1 MSDINQPK
9 QKQSRKVQPI
19 NQKQST
25 EQILGRPRKNEIYSD
40 LMGELL
46 AIMVKRGDNIRARV
60 YRRAQESIL
69 VIPNDI
75 YEPADLAG
83 KPGIGPV
90 ILEKLKAYDETGT
103 LDILEKEKENPE
115 NILSDVY
122 GVGPKKAKELV
133 AKGITSIAQ
142 LRERQN
148 EVLNDVQK
156 VGLKYYEDIQEKIP
170 RKEIDEYAG
179 VFQSAYDTVNRQTE
193 MKYEIVGSYRRGA
206 TASGDI
212 DVIITA
218 KDSTAF
224 SKWIDELLGTKIII
238 EVLSRG
244 KSKCLVITRLK
255 DGYLSRR
262 VDFLY
267 TTPEEYPFAVLY
279 FTGSKGFNATMRGFA
294 LTKGLS
300 LNEHGLSKMVD
311 KKKEEKLSLNIV
323 DERGIFDY
331 LGLVYKEPNERIDG
345 RAVVS
350 KYGKDEAV
358 PVIEN
363 VGEPVVEK
371 ESAQK
376 TVEKNVPKSSVKEM
390 NSSPK
395 PPKKTRKNLPKGFP
409 KSTKVF
415 PKDPKEI
422 ESFCTDFL
430 KQKGEEKSEDRKEQ
444 GPKMPKYSAEQNP
457 DLQKETIGELPKYS
471 GELKPI
477 LQKETSKEVP
487 KVPTTK
493 KTRKSK
499 PQKVSKEP
507 IIIEP
512 KTPKLQTQKVSKEP
526 IIIEPKTPKLEKP
539 EVIEIPG
546 SPKSPKS
553 SIEKQQQP
561 IIIPK
566 SSISKKPRKTKT
578 EKVPKVPKEP
588 KVRTPKTQK
597 NKTEK
602 VPKVLKEPKVRTQ
615 KNKPPKSSPK
625 ESKTIEVLKGSPKES
640 KPANIEIK
648 TPEEPIAKIEYN
660 KLDSAKD
667 VPKEPKIKKPRK
679 NTTKKLSK
687 GSPKDPKIP
696 ENIKQKTPE
705 GETSP
710 KYSITQ
716 KPKSI
721 SKPGSKKSVEK
732 QKATDIKV
740 SQQPIET
747 MPKELVETAKSHIQ
761 DFKNTGI
768 TVLEKLSQEE
778 LTTLLQVANANYY
791 NEKGGL
797 MTDNE
802 YDIVKE
808 YMEKKY
814 PTNAVIQQVGA
825 PIARNK
831 VELPYEMWSMD
842 KIKPDSKALAGWVRK
857 YPGPYVLSCKLDGV
871 SGLYS
876 TEGDIPKLFTRGDGK
891 VGQDVSFLLPI
902 LKLPLEKGIVVR
914 GEFIIPKKVFAEK
927 YAKQFANP
935 RNLVSGIVS
944 SKKADEKTADL
955 HFVAYEVIMPQLK
968 PREQLAKLKT
978 SGFEVVQNETRAT
991 LSNESLSETLVDWRT
1006 NYEYE
1011 IDGVIVTDD
1020 AIHPRISGNPE
1031 HAFAFKMVLSDQKA
1045 EVKVVDVL
1053 WSPSKDG
1060 FLKPRVR
1067 IEPVSLGGVT
1077 IEYATGYNAKFIED
1091 NMIGIGAIVE
1101 IIRSGDVIPK
1111 ILKVVVPAEKAKM
1124 PVESYKWN
1132 DTRVDVLLEN
1142 AGENATVQEKNLTAF
1157 FSHLEVD
1164 GLKAGNIKKLMA
1176 AGYETIPKI
1185 LDMTK
1190 EDFAKLGYKTMA
1202 DKYVENIKE
1211 KVENASVVDLMVASG
1226 TMGRGLSNKKI
1237 EPILEAHPDILV
1249 SKDDQ
1254 AAKIAKVKA
1263 IKGIE
1268 IKTATLFVE
1277 NIPRF
1282 IEFLESIGQT
1292 KKLAQPGSAKT
1303 VIAPESDVD
1312 KSNPLYGKK
1321 IVMTK
1326 VRDQD
1331 IIRELKSLG
1340 AILSDNI
1347 DKNTFVLI
1355 VKSLEDSSNKTKYA
1369 VEHGIP
1375 IMTPEDFKA
1384 KYLV

>member
-1 MSDINQPK
+1 MSQDNQPK

-25 EQILGRPRKNEIYSD
+25 EQIPPGRPRKNEIYSG

-69 VIPNDI
+69 AIPDDI
-75 YEPADLAG
+75 YEPADLTG
-83 KPGIGPV
+83 KPGIGPI
-90 ILEKLKAYDETGT
+90 ILEKLKTYDETGT

-115 NILSDVY
+115 NILSDIY

-133 AKGITSIAQ
+133 TKGITSIAQ

-170 RKEIDEYAG
+170 RKEIDEYSA
-179 VFQSAYDTVNRQTE
+179 VFQTASRAVGKKTE

-218 KDSTAF
+218 KDATAF

-255 DGYLSRR
+255 EGYLARR

-345 RAVVS
+345 RAVVPIN
-350 KYGKDEAV
+350 GKVEAV

-376 TVEKNVPKSSVKEM
+376 TAEKNVPKSSAKEM

-409 KSTKVF
+409 KSTK
-415 PKDPKEI
+415 EI

-430 KQKGEEKSEDRKEQ
+430 KNKRVEKSEDKKEQ
-444 GPKMPKYSAEQNP
+444 GLEMPKYSAEQNP
-457 DLQKETIGELPKYS
+457 VLQKETIGELPKYS
-471 GELKPI
+471 GEPKPI

-487 KVPTTK
+487 KVSTTK

-499 PQKVSKEP
+499 TPKVSKEP

-512 KTPKLQTQKVSKEP
+512 KTPKSSNQLLQSSPKSKTQKVSKEP
-526 IIIEPKTPKLEKP
+526 IIIEPKTPKLEDP

-553 SIEKQQQP
+553 SMEKQQPP
-561 IIIPK
+561 IVIPK
-566 SSISKKPRKTKT
+566 PFISKKPRKTKT

-588 KVRTPKTQK
+588 KARTPKTQK
-597 NKTEK
+597 NK
-602 VPKVLKEPKVRTQ
+602 L
-615 KNKPPKSSPK
+615 PKSSPK
-625 ESKTIEVLKGSPKES
+625 ESKTIEVLKVSPKES
-640 KPANIEIK
+640 KTIEVPKVSPKESRLANIEIK

-667 VPKEPKIKKPRK
+667 VPKEPGSKKPRK
-679 NTTKKLSK
+679 NTTKKLPK

-705 GETSP
+705 GEPSP

-721 SKPGSKKSVEK
+721 SKPGSKKSLEK

-747 MPKELVETAKSHIQ
+747 MPKELVETAESHIQ
-761 DFKNTGI
+761 EFKNTGI

-778 LTTLLQVANANYY
+778 LATLLLVANANYY

-831 VELPYEMWSMD
+831 VLLPYEMWSMD

-876 TEGDIPKLFTRGDGK
+876 TEGDIPKLYTRGDGK

-968 PREQLAKLKT
+968 PSEQLAKLKA
-978 SGFEVVQNETRAT
+978 SGFEVVQNETLDT

-1091 NMIGIGAIVE
+1091 NIIGIGAIVE

-1124 PVESYKWN
+1124 PLESYKWN

-1142 AGENATVQEKNLTAF
+1142 AGENTTVQEKNLTAF

-1176 AGYETIPKI
+1176 AGYDTVPKI
-1185 LDMTK
+1185 LNMTK
-1190 EDFAKLGYKTMA
+1190 EDFTKLGYKTTA
-1202 DKYVENIKE
+1202 DKYVENIRE
-1211 KVENASVVDLMVASG
+1211 KVDNASVVDLMVASG

-1237 EPILEAHPDILV
+1237 EPILSAHPDILV
-1249 SKDDQ
+1249 SKEDQ
-1254 AAKIAKVKA
+1254 ATKIAKVKSV
-1263 IKGIE
+1263 KGIE

-1282 IEFLESIGQT
+1282 VEFLDAIGQSQ
-1292 KKLAQPGSAKT
+1292 KLAQPGSDST
-1303 VIAPESDVD
+1303 TIAPENAVD

-1331 IIRELKSLG
+1331 IIRKLKSLG
-1340 AILSDNI
+1340 AGLGDNI
-1347 DKNTFVLI
+1347 DTNTFVLI

-1369 VEHGIP
+1369 VEHNIP

>member
-1 MSDINQPK
+1 MKPTATIAIASP
-9 QKQSRKVQPI
+9 VP
-19 NQKQST
+19 
-25 EQILGRPRKNEIYSD
+25 GRPRKNEVYSN

-46 AIMVKRGDNIRARV
+46 TIMVKRGDNIRARV
-60 YRRAQESIL
+60 YRRAQETIL
-69 VIPNDI
+69 AIPDDI

-90 ILEKLKAYDETGT
+90 ILEKLKTYDETGT
-103 LDILEKEKENPE
+103 LDILEREKENPE
-115 NILSDVY
+115 NILSDIY

-133 AKGITSIAQ
+133 GKGVTSIAQ

-148 EVLNDVQK
+148 ELLNDVQK
-156 VGLKYYEDIQEKIP
+156 VGLKYYEDILEKIP
-170 RKEIDEYAG
+170 RKEIDEYAAI
-179 VFQSAYDTVNRQTE
+179 FQTAYETVSKKTE

-206 TASGDI
+206 TTSGDI

-218 KDSTAF
+218 KDAAAF
-224 SKWIDELLGTKIII
+224 NQWIDELLATKIII
-238 EVLSRG
+238 EVLSMG

-255 DGYLSRR
+255 EGYTARR

-267 TTPEEYPFAVLY
+267 TTPEEYPYAVLY

-300 LNEHGLSKMVD
+300 LNEHGLSKVVD
-311 KKKEEKLSLNIV
+311 KKKEEKLILNIV

-331 LGLVYKEPNERIDG
+331 LGLVYKEPTARIDG

-350 KYGKDEAV
+350 KDGKPV
-358 PVIEN
+358 SIPVIEN
-363 VGEPVVEK
+363 VGEPDIAQEI
-371 ESAQK
+371 AQK
-376 TVEKNVPKSSVKEM
+376 TVENNVSKSLAKEVYSYPKSQ
-390 NSSPK
+390 N
-395 PPKKTRKNLPKGFP
+395 KTRKNPTKKLPKDLSKDLPKGI
-409 KSTKVF
+409 
-415 PKDPKEI
+415 PKDPKEL
-422 ESFCTDFL
+422 ESFCTEL
-430 KQKGEEKSEDRKEQ
+430 LENKRVEKSEVEKVQE
-444 GPKMPKYSAEQNP
+444 PKMPKYSAEQLP
-457 DLQKETIGELPKYS
+457 SVLQKETMKELPK
-471 GELKPI
+471 G
-477 LQKETSKEVP
+477 
-487 KVPTTK
+487 PTIK
-493 KTRKSK
+493 KTRKTK
-499 PQKVSKEP
+499 TQKLSKEP
-507 IIIEP
+507 NIIQPE
-512 KTPKLQTQKVSKEP
+512 TPKPP
-526 IIIEPKTPKLEKP
+526 IQILPGSPKLKESD
-539 EVIEIPG
+539 VIEIP
-546 SPKSPKS
+546 SVSKSPKPATE
-553 SIEKQQQP
+553 IQPP

-566 SSISKKPRKTKT
+566 SDIAKKPRKQKT
-578 EKVPKVPKEP
+578 EKAPKVPKEP
-588 KVRTPKTQK
+588 KVKIQKTQK
-597 NKTEK
+597 NKKEK
-602 VPKVLKEPKVRTQ
+602 IPKGEPIELQ
-615 KNKPPKSSPK
+615 SSSPK
-625 ESKTIEVLKGSPKES
+625 QAVPIQ
-640 KPANIEIK
+640 IK
-648 TPEEPIAKIEYN
+648 TPEDPIAKLEYN

-667 VPKEPKIKKPRK
+667 VPKEPVAK
-679 NTTKKLSK
+679 NTTKKL
-687 GSPKDPKIP
+687 PKVLP
-696 ENIKQKTPE
+696 ENTKVKTPE
-705 GETSP
+705 GTLSP
-710 KYSITQ
+710 KVSITQ
-716 KPKSI
+716 KPEK
-721 SKPGSKKSVEK
+721 GSKKLPKKSTEK
-732 QKATDIKV
+732 QKPMDIKI
-740 SQQPIET
+740 SQYIVNKPEQT
-747 MPKELVETAKSHIQ
+747 MPKEVIETTKSHIQ
-761 DFKNTGI
+761 QFKNIGI

-778 LTTLLQVANANYY
+778 LANLLQVANANYY
-791 NEKGGL
+791 NEKGDL

-825 PIARNK
+825 PIADRARNK

-842 KIKPDSKALAGWVRK
+842 KIKPDSNALSGWVKK

-876 TEGDIPKLFTRGDGK
+876 TEGDVPKLFTRGDGK
-891 VGQDVSFLLPI
+891 VGQDVSFLLPV

-927 YAKQFANP
+927 YAGQFANP
-935 RNLVSGIVS
+935 RNLVSGIVN

-955 HFVAYEVIMPQLK
+955 HFVTYEVIMPQLK
-968 PREQLAKLKT
+968 PSEQLAKLKA
-978 SGFEVVQNETRAT
+978 SGFEVVQNESLDV

-1020 AIHPRISGNPE
+1020 AVHKRISGNPD

-1067 IEPVSLGGVT
+1067 IEPVRLGGVT

-1111 ILKVVVPAEKAKM
+1111 ILKVIVHAEKAKM
-1124 PVESYKWN
+1124 PAESYKWN

-1157 FSHLEVD
+1157 FTHLEVE

-1176 AGYETIPKI
+1176 AGYDTIPKI
-1185 LDMTK
+1185 LAMTK
-1190 EDFAKLGYKTMA
+1190 EDFAKVGYKTLA
-1202 DKYVENIKE
+1202 DKYVENIRE
-1211 KVENASVVDLMVASG
+1211 KVQNASIVDLMVASG
-1226 TMGRGLSNKKI
+1226 TMGRGLGAKKI
-1237 EPILEAHPDILV
+1237 EPILEAHPDILI
-1249 SKDDQ
+1249 SKEDP

-1263 IKGIE
+1263 VKGIE
-1268 IKTATLFVE
+1268 NKTATLFVE

-1282 IEFLESIGQT
+1282 VEFLDSIDQSDKLSGKAPGPGPVET
-1292 KKLAQPGSAKT
+1292 KASAKA
-1303 VIAPESDVD
+1303 VQSSIDQ
-1312 KSNPLYGKK
+1312 SNPLYGKK

-1331 IIRELKSLG
+1331 IIRELKARG
-1340 AILSDNI
+1340 ATLEDTIGS
-1347 DKNTFVLI
+1347 KTFVLI
-1355 VKSLEDSSNKTKYA
+1355 VKSMEDVSNKTKYA

-1384 KYLV
+1384 KYLA

>member
-1 MSDINQPK
+1 
-9 QKQSRKVQPI
+9 
-19 NQKQST
+19 
-25 EQILGRPRKNEIYSD
+25 
-40 LMGELL
+40 
-46 AIMVKRGDNIRARV
+46 
-60 YRRAQESIL
+60 
-69 VIPNDI
+69 
-75 YEPADLAG
+75 
-83 KPGIGPV
+83 
-90 ILEKLKAYDETGT
+90 
-103 LDILEKEKENPE
+103 
-115 NILSDVY
+115 
-122 GVGPKKAKELV
+122 
-133 AKGITSIAQ
+133 
-142 LRERQN
+142 
-148 EVLNDVQK
+148 
-156 VGLKYYEDIQEKIP
+156 
-170 RKEIDEYAG
+170 
-179 VFQSAYDTVNRQTE
+179 
-193 MKYEIVGSYRRGA
+193 
-206 TASGDI
+206 
-212 DVIITA
+212 
-218 KDSTAF
+218 
-224 SKWIDELLGTKIII
+224 
-238 EVLSRG
+238 
-244 KSKCLVITRLK
+244 
-255 DGYLSRR
+255 
-262 VDFLY
+262 
-267 TTPEEYPFAVLY
+267 
-279 FTGSKGFNATMRGFA
+279 
-294 LTKGLS
+294 
-300 LNEHGLSKMVD
+300 
-311 KKKEEKLSLNIV
+311 
-323 DERGIFDY
+323 
-331 LGLVYKEPNERIDG
+331 
-345 RAVVS
+345 
-350 KYGKDEAV
+350 
-358 PVIEN
+358 
-363 VGEPVVEK
+363 
-371 ESAQK
+371 
-376 TVEKNVPKSSVKEM
+376 
-390 NSSPK
+390 
-395 PPKKTRKNLPKGFP
+395 
-409 KSTKVF
+409 
-415 PKDPKEI
+415 
-422 ESFCTDFL
+422 
-430 KQKGEEKSEDRKEQ
+430 
-444 GPKMPKYSAEQNP
+444 
-457 DLQKETIGELPKYS
+457 
-471 GELKPI
+471 
-477 LQKETSKEVP
+477 
-487 KVPTTK
+487 
-493 KTRKSK
+493 
-499 PQKVSKEP
+499 
-507 IIIEP
+507 
-512 KTPKLQTQKVSKEP
+512 
-526 IIIEPKTPKLEKP
+526 
-539 EVIEIPG
+539 
-546 SPKSPKS
+546 
-553 SIEKQQQP
+553 
-561 IIIPK
+561 
-566 SSISKKPRKTKT
+566 
-578 EKVPKVPKEP
+578 
-588 KVRTPKTQK
+588 
-597 NKTEK
+597 
-602 VPKVLKEPKVRTQ
+602 
-615 KNKPPKSSPK
+615 
-625 ESKTIEVLKGSPKES
+625 
-640 KPANIEIK
+640 
-648 TPEEPIAKIEYN
+648 
-660 KLDSAKD
+660 LDSAKD
-667 VPKEPKIKKPRK
+667 VPKEPGAKKPRK
-679 NTTKKLSK
+679 NTTKKLPK

-705 GETSP
+705 GELRSIREAKPKEYEENQENVVLRSFSP

-721 SKPGSKKSVEK
+721 SRPGSKKSVEK
-732 QKATDIKV
+732 QKAMDIKV
-740 SQQPIET
+740 SQQPIKI

-761 DFKNTGI
+761 EFKNTGI

-825 PIARNK
+825 PIADRARNK

-902 LKLPLEKGIVVR
+902 LKLPQEKGIVVR

-955 HFVAYEVIMPQLK
+955 HFVTYEVIMPQLK
-968 PREQLAKLKT
+968 PSLQLAKLKA
-978 SGFEVVQNETRAT
+978 SGFEVVQNDIRQA

-1124 PVESYKWN
+1124 PAESYKWN

-1142 AGENATVQEKNLTAF
+1142 AGENTTVQEKNLTAF

-1176 AGYETIPKI
+1176 AGYDTVPKI
-1185 LDMTK
+1185 LAMTK

-1202 DKYVENIKE
+1202 DKYVENIRD
-1211 KVENASVVDLMVASG
+1211 KVENASLVDLMVASG
-1226 TMGRGLSNKKI
+1226 TMGRGMGAKKI

-1249 SKDDQ
+1249 SKDDP
-1254 AAKIAKVKA
+1254 ATKIAKVKA

-1268 IKTATLFVE
+1268 LKTATLFVE

-1282 IEFLESIGQT
+1282 IEFLDSIVQ
-1292 KKLAQPGSAKT
+1292 SAKLSGK
-1303 VIAPESDVD
+1303 VPGPEVAKSSAIEID
-1312 KSNPLYGKK
+1312 KSNPLYNKK

-1331 IIRELKSLG
+1331 IIRELKARGAGLG
-1340 AILSDNI
+1340 DNI

-1355 VKSLEDSSNKTKYA
+1355 VKTLEDVSNKTKYA
-1369 VEHGIP
+1369 VEHNIL
-1375 IMTPEDFKA
+1375 IMTSEQFKA

>member
-1 MSDINQPK
+1 M
-9 QKQSRKVQPI
+9 
-19 NQKQST
+19 
-25 EQILGRPRKNEIYSD
+25 
-40 LMGELL
+40 
-46 AIMVKRGDNIRARV
+46 
-60 YRRAQESIL
+60 
-69 VIPNDI
+69 
-75 YEPADLAG
+75 
-83 KPGIGPV
+83 
-90 ILEKLKAYDETGT
+90 
-103 LDILEKEKENPE
+103 
-115 NILSDVY
+115 
-122 GVGPKKAKELV
+122 
-133 AKGITSIAQ
+133 
-142 LRERQN
+142 
-148 EVLNDVQK
+148 
-156 VGLKYYEDIQEKIP
+156 
-170 RKEIDEYAG
+170 
-179 VFQSAYDTVNRQTE
+179 
-193 MKYEIVGSYRRGA
+193 
-206 TASGDI
+206 
-212 DVIITA
+212 
-218 KDSTAF
+218 
-224 SKWIDELLGTKIII
+224 
-238 EVLSRG
+238 
-244 KSKCLVITRLK
+244 
-255 DGYLSRR
+255 
-262 VDFLY
+262 
-267 TTPEEYPFAVLY
+267 EE
-279 FTGSKGFNATMRGFA
+279 
-294 LTKGLS
+294 
-300 LNEHGLSKMVD
+300 
-311 KKKEEKLSLNIV
+311 
-323 DERGIFDY
+323 
-331 LGLVYKEPNERIDG
+331 
-345 RAVVS
+345 
-350 KYGKDEAV
+350 
-358 PVIEN
+358 
-363 VGEPVVEK
+363 
-371 ESAQK
+371 
-376 TVEKNVPKSSVKEM
+376 
-390 NSSPK
+390 
-395 PPKKTRKNLPKGFP
+395 
-409 KSTKVF
+409 
-415 PKDPKEI
+415 
-422 ESFCTDFL
+422 
-430 KQKGEEKSEDRKEQ
+430 
-444 GPKMPKYSAEQNP
+444 
-457 DLQKETIGELPKYS
+457 
-471 GELKPI
+471 
-477 LQKETSKEVP
+477 
-487 KVPTTK
+487 
-493 KTRKSK
+493 
-499 PQKVSKEP
+499 
-507 IIIEP
+507 
-512 KTPKLQTQKVSKEP
+512 
-526 IIIEPKTPKLEKP
+526 P

-546 SPKSPKS
+546 SPKSPNY
-553 SIEKQQQP
+553 SIEKQQLP
-561 IIIPK
+561 IVIPK

-578 EKVPKVPKEP
+578 EKIPKEP

-602 VPKVLKEPKVRTQ
+602 VPKLPKEPKVRTPKTQ
-615 KNKPPKSSPK
+615 KNKPSKSSPKESINIEVPKSSPK
-625 ESKTIEVLKGSPKES
+625 ESR
-640 KPANIEIK
+640 PANIEIK

-667 VPKEPKIKKPRK
+667 VSKEPKTKKPRK
-679 NTTKKLSK
+679 NTTKKLPK

-696 ENIKQKTPE
+696 ENTKQKTPE

-721 SKPGSKKSVEK
+721 SKPGSTKSVEK
-732 QKATDIKV
+732 QKAMDIKV

-808 YMEKKY
+808 YMENKY

-825 PIARNK
+825 PIADRARNK

-842 KIKPDSKALAGWVRK
+842 KIKPDSKALAGWVKK
-857 YPGPYVLSCKLDGV
+857 YPGPYILSCKLDGV

-914 GEFIIPKKVFAEK
+914 GEFIIPKKVFVEK

-935 RNLVSGIVS
+935 RNLVSGIVN

-955 HFVAYEVIMPQLK
+955 HFVTYEVIMPQLK
-968 PREQLAKLKT
+968 PSQQLAKLKAV
-978 SGFEVVQNETRAT
+978 GFEVVQNDIRQA

-1020 AIHPRISGNPE
+1020 AIYPRISGNPE

-1124 PVESYKWN
+1124 PLESYKWN

-1142 AGENATVQEKNLTAF
+1142 AGENTTVQEKNLTAF

-1164 GLKAGNIKKLMA
+1164 GLKSGNIKKLMA
-1176 AGYETIPKI
+1176 AGYDTIPKI
-1185 LDMTK
+1185 LAMTK
-1190 EDFAKLGYKTMA
+1190 EDFAKLGYKTTA
-1202 DKYVENIKE
+1202 DKYVENIRDKL
-1211 KVENASVVDLMVASG
+1211 ENASLVDLMVASG
-1226 TMGRGLSNKKI
+1226 TMGRGMGAKKI

-1249 SKDDQ
+1249 SKEDQ
-1254 AAKIAKVKA
+1254 ATKIAKVKSV
-1263 IKGIE
+1263 KGIE

-1282 IEFLESIGQT
+1282 IEFLDSIGQT
-1292 KKLAQPGSAKT
+1292 KKLAQPGSASPKPA
-1303 VIAPESDVD
+1303 IAAENAVD
-1312 KSNPLYGKK
+1312 KSNPLYNKK

-1331 IIRELKSLG
+1331 IIRQLKARG

-1355 VKSLEDSSNKTKYA
+1355 VKSLEDVSNKTKYA

>member
-1 MSDINQPK
+1 MSQTNK
-9 QKQSRKVQPI
+9 RKYSRKLLPTNPSIEDFPQ
-19 NQKQST
+19 
-25 EQILGRPRKNEIYSD
+25 ERPRKNEIYSG

-46 AIMVKRGDNIRARV
+46 DIMVKRGDNIRARV

-69 VIPNDI
+69 AIPDDI

-83 KPGIGPV
+83 KPGIGPI
-90 ILEKLKAYDETGT
+90 ILEKLKTYDETGT

-170 RKEIDEYAG
+170 RKEIDEYAT
-179 VFQSAYDTVNRQTE
+179 VFQTAYDTINRQIE

-218 KDSTAF
+218 KDATAF

-255 DGYLSRR
+255 EGNLARR

-323 DERGIFDY
+323 DERGIFNY

-350 KYGKDEAV
+350 TSSKTEAV

-363 VGEPVVEK
+363 VGEPVV
-371 ESAQK
+371 AQK
-376 TVEKNVPKSSVKEM
+376 TVEKNVPKSSAKEM

-430 KQKGEEKSEDRKEQ
+430 KQKGEEKSEDKKEQ
-444 GPKMPKYSAEQNP
+444 GPEMPKYSAEQNP
-457 DLQKETIGELPKYS
+457 VLQKETIGELPKYS
-471 GELKPI
+471 GEPKPI

-499 PQKVSKEP
+499 TQKVSKEP

-526 IIIEPKTPKLEKP
+526 IIIEPKTPKLQTQKVSKEPIIIESKTPKLQTQKVSKEPIIIESKTPKLEEP

-553 SIEKQQQP
+553 SIEKQQLP
-561 IIIPK
+561 IVIPK
-566 SSISKKPRKTKT
+566 SSITKKPRKTKT
-578 EKVPKVPKEP
+578 EKVPK
-588 KVRTPKTQK
+588 
-597 NKTEK
+597 
-602 VPKVLKEPKVRTQ
+602 EPKVRTQ
-615 KNKPPKSSPK
+615 KNKPSNSSPKDSPK
-625 ESKTIEVLKGSPKES
+625 ESRL
-640 KPANIEIK
+640 ANIEIK

-667 VPKEPKIKKPRK
+667 VSKEPKTKKPRK
-679 NTTKKLSK
+679 NTTKKLPK

-696 ENIKQKTPE
+696 ENTKQKTPE

-716 KPKSI
+716 NLKSI
-721 SKPGSKKSVEK
+721 SRPGSTKSVEK

-761 DFKNTGI
+761 EFKNTGI
-768 TVLEKLSQEE
+768 TILEKLSQED
-778 LTTLLQVANANYY
+778 LANLLLVANANYY

-935 RNLVSGIVS
+935 RNLVSGIVN

-955 HFVAYEVIMPQLK
+955 HFVTYEVIMPQLK
-968 PREQLAKLKT
+968 PSLQLAKLKA

-1067 IEPVSLGGVT
+1067 IEPVNLGGVT

-1111 ILKVVVPAEKAKM
+1111 ILKVIVPAEKAKM
-1124 PVESYKWN
+1124 PAESYKWN

-1176 AGYETIPKI
+1176 AGYDTIPKI
-1185 LDMTK
+1185 LAMTK

-1202 DKYVENIKE
+1202 DKYVENIRE

-1226 TMGRGLSNKKI
+1226 TMGRGLSNKKL

-1249 SKDDQ
+1249 SKDDP
-1254 AAKIAKVKA
+1254 ATKIAKVKA
-1263 IKGIE
+1263 VKGIE
-1268 IKTATLFVE
+1268 TKTATLFVE

-1282 IEFLESIGQT
+1282 IEFLESIGQ
-1292 KKLAQPGSAKT
+1292 SAKLSGK
-1303 VIAPESDVD
+1303 VPGPEVAKSSAIEID
-1312 KSNPLYGKK
+1312 KSNPLYKKK

-1331 IIRELKSLG
+1331 IIRELKARGAGLG
-1340 AILSDNI
+1340 DNI

-1369 VEHGIP
+1369 VEHNIL
-1375 IMTPEDFKA
+1375 IMTPKDFKA
-1384 KYLV
+1384 KYLI